1 MRRFIAS
8 LPGKVLSHVVITAL
22 MVPYVALGLATR
34 SVAQVKQ
41 LPSWAVADFVDKK
54 GKTAFGAEAA
64 KAVANSLG
72 KTGKYDVQPQETV
85 ARVAEGVGLTQPLEG
100 RTNLMAVG
108 RELKVST
115 IVSGEIIDYRV
126 DESAA
131 GKQARVSMKVIAYDV
146 AAQEPVNGAAVA
158 AFSTVRGRDVASDV
172 LINDAIAQ
180 AATLAVDKIN
190 QQSLPTGTILN
201 TGADVAL
208 LNQGSRTGFKDGQE
222 VIISRGREQVASGV
236 VFDLSAD
243 KSYIRVKRSFK
254 GIQPGDKV
262 RAIFQVPD
270 ITPKWNPDGTPSVA
284 RTKSKGVSSNLVT
297 TLLVLGL
304 VAFLVGGSGG
314 RGGEVLQDV
323 TAEAYSDPTNGPSVR
338 VSWMPN
344 AFAKGNQMRQFWQI
358 FRNDFFDVP
367 VRIAI
372 GGNTSALDNTTPVG
386 SVTYSTLT
394 SPPDFNVCSGNSTTT
409 ASNISGVTPGRPYQY
424 AVSLVFSMTQSDLP
438 GGSSGGGN
446 GATTGGGLTTGGA
459 TTGGATTGGATTGGA
474 TTGGAT
480 TGGATTGGAT
490 TGGATTGSTTT
501 GATTSSTAATT
512 GGATGGGN
520 GTCFFLSPRTT
531 ANGYATPLNRPG
543 LVAPAS
549 NATLQNPQQFTF
561 LSVANPLYDIT
572 VEYVIQVSST
582 LNFAKNTYIQRTVF
596 QRRDTGTLA
605 TQAIDLNDTSLPS
618 SILTAT
624 TLYWRIGAKNIIDVP
639 GPVPDD
645 FTQQRYIFS
654 VVNQLTRP
662 GAPPPPPTN

>member
-34 SVAQVKQ
+34 SVAQIKQ
-41 LPSWAVADFVDKK
+41 LPSWAVADFVDRK
-54 GKTAFGAEAA
+54 GKTVYGTEAA

-85 ARVAEGVGLTQPLEG
+85 ARVAEGLGLSQPLDG

-126 DESAA
+126 DESPA
-131 GKQARVSMKVIAYDV
+131 GKQARISMKVVAYDV

-158 AFSTVRGRDVASDV
+158 AFSTVRGKDVSTEV

-180 AATLAVDKIN
+180 AASLAVDKIN
-190 QQSLPTGTILN
+190 QQSLPTGTLLN
-201 TGADVAL
+201 TNTDIAL
-208 LNQGSRTGFKDGQE
+208 MNQGSRTGFKEGQE

-254 GIQPGDKV
+254 GIQPGDRV

-270 ITPKWNPDGTPSVA
+270 ITPKWNADGTPSVA
-284 RTKSKGVSSNLVT
+284 RPKSKGVSSNLVT

-314 RGGEVLQDV
+314 RGGEVLQSV
-323 TAEAYSDPTNGPSVR
+323 TSEAYTDITNGPSVKI
-338 VSWMPN
+338 SWQPN

-372 GGNTSALDNTTPVG
+372 SGSTDALDNTTPVG
-386 SVTYSTLT
+386 RVTYSTLT
-394 SPPDFNVCSGNSTTT
+394 SPPDFNVCRGNSTTT
-409 ASNISGVTPGRPYQY
+409 ATNLSGVTPGRPYQY
-424 AVSLVFSMTQSDLP
+424 AVSLVFSMSQSDLP
-438 GGSSGGGN
+438 GGSSGGGV
-446 GATTGGGLTTGGA
+446 GGGIGGGTA
-459 TTGGATTGGATTGGA
+459 GGGIGGGTAGGGI
-474 TTGGAT
+474 GGGTA
-480 TGGATTGGAT
+480 GGGIGGGTA
-490 TGGATTGSTTT
+490 GGGTAGGTAGGTT

-520 GTCFFLSPRTT
+520 GSCFYLSPRTL
-531 ANGYATPLNRPG
+531 AGGFATPLNRPG
-543 LVAPAS
+543 LVAPSS

-561 LSVANPLYDIT
+561 LSVANPLYDVTI
-572 VEYVIQVSST
+572 EYVIQVSST
-582 LNFAKNTYIQRTVF
+582 INFAQNTYIQRTVF

-605 TQAIDLNDTSLPS
+605 TPAIDLNDPSLPAS
-618 SILTAT
+618 VLTAT
-624 TLYWRIGAKNIIDVP
+624 TLYWRIGAKNIIDTP
-639 GPVPDD
+639 GPVPDNE
-645 FTQQRYIFS
+645 TRQRYIFS
-654 VVNQLTRP
+654 VINQLTRP
-662 GAPPPPPTN
+662 GSPPPPPSN

>member
-34 SVAQVKQ
+34 SVAQIKQ

-64 KAVANSLG
+64 KAVANSLT

-85 ARVAEGVGLTQPLEG
+85 ARVAEGIGLTQPLAE

-108 RELKVST
+108 RELKVGT
-115 IVSGEIIDYRV
+115 IVSGTLVDYRV
-126 DESAA
+126 DKSAA
-131 GKQARVSMKVIAYDV
+131 GKQARISMKVVAYDV
-146 AAQEPVNGAAVA
+146 ASQEPVNGAAVS
-158 AFSTVRGRDVASDV
+158 AFSTVRGQDATDES

-180 AATLAVDKIN
+180 ASSLAVDKIN

-201 TGADVAL
+201 TGPDIAL
-208 LNQGSRTGFKDGQE
+208 MNQGSRTGFKEGQE
-222 VIISRGREQVASGV
+222 VIISRGREQVATGV

-243 KSYIRVKRSFK
+243 KSYVRIKRSFK
-254 GIQPGDKV
+254 GHQPGDKV
-262 RAIFQVPD
+262 RAIFEVPD

-284 RTKSKGVSSNLVT
+284 RPKSKGVSSNLIT

-314 RGGEVLQDV
+314 RGGEILQDV

-338 VSWMPN
+338 VSWLPN

-372 GGNTSALDNTTPVG
+372 GGNTQALDNTSAVA
-386 SVTYSTLT
+386 SVTYSTLS
-394 SPPDFNVCSGNSTTT
+394 SPPDFTTCVGNSTTT
-409 ASNISGVTPGRPYQY
+409 AANIPGVTPGRPYQY
-424 AVSLVFSMTQSDLP
+424 AVSLVFSMAQSDLP
-438 GGSSGGGN
+438 GGSSGGGGTTGGVTTGGTT
-446 GATTGGGLTTGGA
+446 GATTGATTGTTTGA
-459 TTGGATTGGATTGGA
+459 TTGATTGTTG
-474 TTGGAT
+474 
-480 TGGATTGGAT
+480 
-490 TGGATTGSTTT
+490 TTGS
-501 GATTSSTAATT
+501 TTSSTAATT

-520 GTCFFLSPRTT
+520 GSCFFLSPRTT
-531 ANGYATPLNRPG
+531 SNGYATPLNRPS
-543 LVAPAS
+543 LIAPAS

-561 LSVANPLYDIT
+561 LSVVNPLYDVT
-572 VEYVIQVSST
+572 AEYVIQISST
-582 LNFAKNTYIQRTVF
+582 PNFAPNTYVQRTVF

-624 TLYWRIGAKNIIDVP
+624 TLHWRIGARNVLDSP

-645 FTQQRYIFS
+645 FTQKRYIFS

>member
-34 SVAQVKQ
+34 SVAQIKQ

-54 GKTAFGAEAA
+54 GKTVYGAEAA
-64 KAVANSLG
+64 KAVAISLG

-85 ARVAEGVGLTQPLEG
+85 ARVAEGIGLSQPLAD

-108 RELKVST
+108 RELKVGT
-115 IVSGEIIDYRV
+115 IVSGTIVDYRV
-126 DESAA
+126 DKSAA
-131 GKQARVSMKVIAYDV
+131 GKQARISMKVIAYDV

-158 AFSTVRGRDVASDV
+158 AFSTVRGQDASDES

-180 AATLAVDKIN
+180 AASLAVDKIN

-201 TGADVAL
+201 TGPDIAL
-208 LNQGSRTGFKDGQE
+208 MNQGARTGFKDGQE

-243 KSYIRVKRSFK
+243 KSYVKVKRSFK

-270 ITPKWNPDGTPSVA
+270 ITPKWNVDGTPSVA
-284 RTKSKGVSSNLVT
+284 RPKSKGVSSNLIT

-314 RGGEVLQDV
+314 RSGEVLQDV
-323 TAEAYSDPTNGPSVR
+323 SAEAFSDPTNGPSVK
-338 VSWMPN
+338 VSWSPN
-344 AFAKGNQMRQFWQI
+344 AFAKGNQMRQFWQV

-372 GGNTSALDNTTPVG
+372 GGDTQAYDNTSPVG
-386 SVTYSTLT
+386 TVTYSTLT
-394 SPPDFNVCSGNSTTT
+394 SPPDFNTCIGNSTTT
-409 ASNISGVTPGRPYQY
+409 ATNISGVTPGRPYQY
-424 AVSLVFSMTQSDLP
+424 AVSLVFSMAQSDLP
-438 GGSSGGGN
+438 GGSSGGGGGVTAGGVTAGGATAGGVTAGGTTATT
-446 GATTGGGLTTGGA
+446 GATTGTNTTG
-459 TTGGATTGGATTGGA
+459 T
-474 TTGGAT
+474 
-480 TGGATTGGAT
+480 
-490 TGGATTGSTTT
+490 TTGS
-501 GATTSSTAATT
+501 TTSSTAATT

-520 GTCFFLSPRTT
+520 GSCFFLSPRTT

-543 LVAPAS
+543 LIAPAS

-561 LSVANPLYDIT
+561 LSVANPIYDIT
-572 VEYVIQVSST
+572 VEYVIQISST
-582 LNFAKNTYIQRTVF
+582 LNFQANTYVQRSVF

-605 TQAIDLNDTSLPS
+605 TAAIDLNDPSLPANL
-618 SILTAT
+618 LTAT
-624 TLYWRIGAKNIIDVP
+624 TLYWRIGAKNVIDSP
-639 GPVPDD
+639 GPVQDE
-645 FTQQRYIFS
+645 FTRQRYIFS

>member
-34 SVAQVKQ
+34 SVAQIKQ
-41 LPSWAVADFVDKK
+41 LPSWAVADFVDRK
-54 GKTAFGAEAA
+54 GKTVYGAEAA

-85 ARVAEGVGLTQPLEG
+85 ARVAEGLGLSQPLDG

-126 DESAA
+126 DESPA
-131 GKQARVSMKVIAYDV
+131 GKQARISMKVVAYDV

-158 AFSTVRGRDVASDV
+158 AFSTVRGKDVSTDV

-180 AATLAVDKIN
+180 AASLAVDKIN
-190 QQSLPTGTILN
+190 QQSLPTGTLLN
-201 TGADVAL
+201 TNTDIAL
-208 LNQGSRTGFKDGQE
+208 MNQGSRTGFKEGQE

-254 GIQPGDKV
+254 GIQPGDRV

-270 ITPKWNPDGTPSVA
+270 ITPKWNADGTPSVA
-284 RTKSKGVSSNLVT
+284 RPKSKGVSSNLVT

-314 RGGEVLQDV
+314 RGGEVLQSV
-323 TAEAYSDPTNGPSVR
+323 TSEAYTDPTNGPSVKI
-338 VSWMPN
+338 SWQPN

-372 GGNTSALDNTTPVG
+372 SGSTDALDNTTPVG

-394 SPPDFNVCSGNSTTT
+394 SPPDFNVCRGNSTTT
-409 ASNISGVTPGRPYQY
+409 ATNLSGVIPGRPYQY
-424 AVSLVFSMTQSDLP
+424 AVSLVFSMSQSDLP
-438 GGSSGGGN
+438 GGSSGGG
-446 GATTGGGLTTGGA
+446 TGGGVTAGGTTGGA
-459 TTGGATTGGATTGGA
+459 TAGGTTGGTTGATTGATAGGTTATGG
-474 TTGGAT
+474 
-480 TGGATTGGAT
+480 
-490 TGGATTGSTTT
+490 TTT

-520 GTCFFLSPRTT
+520 GSCFYLSPRTV
-531 ANGYATPLNRPG
+531 AGGYATPLNRPG
-543 LVAPAS
+543 LVAPSS

-561 LSVANPLYDIT
+561 LSVANPLYDVT

-582 LNFAKNTYIQRTVF
+582 LNFAPNTYIQRTVF

-605 TQAIDLNDTSLPS
+605 TPAIDLNDPSLPANV
-618 SILTAT
+618 LTAT
-624 TLYWRIGAKNIIDVP
+624 TLYWRIGAKNVIDSP

-645 FTQQRYIFS
+645 FTRQRYIFS
-654 VVNQLTRP
+654 VINQLTRP
-662 GAPPPPPTN
+662 GSPPPPPTN